1 MKEIVIIGGGA
12 SGMAAA
18 IRAAGS
24 PDRHITLLERQD
36 RVGRKLLAS
45 GNGRCNL
52 SNTAAAPGHYHG
64 ADPAFTAPALAAFPP
79 ARVLAFFASLG
90 LLTREEYGG
99 RVYPRSDYAAS
110 VLDVLRFGLEQPNI
124 SLRTG
129 VAVTSAARDGD
140 GFLLSWDGGR
150 LRADKLIVACGG
162 CAGAKLGGVSDGY
175 RLLSQLGH
183 SRTALYPALT
193 QLRTAP
199 EFPRALKGVRV
210 TAALSLLRGEHCL
223 ARTVD
228 DVLFTET
235 GLSGTAGFALSRF
248 AAQEPGLTAALDFFP
263 ELETEEVLAALRLRR
278 RLWPDKPANQAL
290 TGMVQTRLGQMLC
303 KAAGI
308 SGGDTLA
315 ALGDDALAA
324 LAGLVKDLRL
334 PVTGVSGFDSAQVT
348 AGGMKTGEFDPET
361 MESRLVPGL
370 YACGEVLDV
379 DGDCGG
385 FNLHWAW
392 ASGLLAGGAV

>member
-1 MKEIVIIGGGA
+1 MKEIAIIGGGA

-24 PDRHITLLERQD
+24 PEHHITLLERQD
-36 RVGRKLLAS
+36 RVGRKLLAT

-52 SNTAAAPGHYHG
+52 SNTDAAPEHYHG
-64 ADPAFTAPALAAFPP
+64 ADPSFTGPALAAFPP
-79 ARVLAFFASLG
+79 ARVLEFFASLG

-124 SLRTG
+124 SLLTG
-129 VAVTSAARDGD
+129 VAVKSVAREGQ
-140 GFLLSWDGGR
+140 GFLLRWDGGQ

-175 RLLSQLGH
+175 TLLSQLGH

-199 EFPRALKGVRV
+199 DFPRALKGIRV
-210 TAALSLLRGEHCL
+210 TAALSLLRGEHRL

-228 DVLFTET
+228 DVLFTDT
-235 GLSGTAGFALSRF
+235 GLSGTASFALSRF

-263 ELETEEVLAALRLRR
+263 DLDSGEVLAGLRLRR
-278 RLWPDKPANQAL
+278 GLFGDKPANQAL

-308 SGGDTLA
+308 SGGDKLA
-315 ALGDDALAA
+315 DLSDSALEA

-334 PVTGVSGFDSAQVT
+334 PVTGVSGFDTAQVT
-348 AGGMKTGEFDPET
+348 AGGIKTAEFDPAT
-361 MESRLVPGL
+361 MASRLVPGL
-370 YACGEVLDV
+370 YACGEVLDI